1 MNKVEFKFNELEIG
15 TVLGPKESSSMPVTM
30 EYVYF
35 GTSDDDMAD
44 AIKTICDCIFKFAP
58 FGAAWMFRHTDIAFA
73 ALYHMGI
80 PGNDKSY
87 QLIKA
92 ILCIVA
98 NEWNSI
104 NLYRLAE
111 IKSNPLD
118 IFYAIDYAD
127 GIRVYSSCVNKD
139 NKKMFTLKC
148 SNADEYYY
156 IKASNEY
163 DCSTGYDVF
172 FKLYKL
178 CLVDNNEC
186 NDEREPILNGVYN
199 SAKGEFSCFGM
210 KFHSAIKKEGE
221 YVVADLDKYG
231 LPFSAQSIAVIM
243 TKIYKF
249 KTSMQAYDE
258 SYCDEW
264 TIDMYMGGSINMN
277 MKGYLDK
284 EEETEE

>member
-1 MNKVEFKFNELEIG
+1 MNKVEFKFNELKLG
-15 TVLGPKESSSMPVTM
+15 TVFGLEKPSSTPITM
-30 EYVYF
+30 DYVYF
-35 GTSDDDMAD
+35 GPSDDDMAD
-44 AIKTICDCIFKFAP
+44 VIKTICDCIFKFAP

-73 ALYHMGI
+73 TLYHMGI

-98 NEWNSI
+98 NEWNDI
-104 NLYRLAE
+104 NLYRLTE

-118 IFYAIDYAD
+118 IFYTIDYAD
-127 GIRVYSSCVNKD
+127 GIIGYYSSVDKD

-148 SNADEYYY
+148 SNVDEYYY
-156 IKASNEY
+156 IKAMNEY
-163 DCSTGYDVF
+163 ACSTGYDVY
-172 FKLYKL
+172 FKLYKMYL
-178 CLVDNNEC
+178 IDNDDSH
-186 NDEREPILNGVYN
+186 DERESILDGVYN

-221 YVVADLDKYG
+221 YAAADLDKYG

-243 TKIYKF
+243 AKIYKF

-264 TIDMYMGGSINMN
+264 TINMYMDGSINMD
-277 MKGYLDK
+277 MRGYLDK
-284 EEETEE
+284 KKETEE